1 MDLII
6 KVTERCNFACTFCSS
21 PNIAE
26 GQTDKDLDIN
36 LVYRFLDRYPDTN
49 TIIMNGG
56 DPLMRCP
63 EFYWDLI
70 NYLDKAGMEHT
81 TLAFTTNLWDFYK
94 KPEKWSE
101 LFNHRR
107 VGVTT
112 SFNYGDTRRI
122 TKNKVYTEEDFIKVS
137 DLFLEKVGYR
147 PDFISVI
154 TEENA
159 DTAIDNVRLAKRLG
173 VECKLN
179 WAMASGRASKNY
191 PIGKMYKIYAE
202 IYRLGLMQ
210 WEHNTKDIVRKRDGK
225 HSICPLNRNCQKS
238 IRNIQPDGYST
249 CGAFGDDHEFMIDY
263 EREMAGETIDPF
275 DKREFLALKEECL
288 TCPGYQYCHGCKK
301 VMHDLRRHNLIE
313 ESCEAMKEA
322 WKILG
327 R

>member
-26 GQTDKDLDIN
+26 GAPNKDLDIN
-36 LVYRFLDRYPDTN
+36 QVYRFLDRYPETR

-56 DPLMRCP
+56 DPLMRKP
-63 EFYWDLI
+63 EYYWDMI
-70 NYLDKAGMEHT
+70 AYLDKKGMEET

-94 KPEKWSE
+94 NPDKWTP
-101 LFNHRR
+101 LFNHPR

-122 TKNKVYTEEDFIKVS
+122 TKSRVYTEELFLEVS
-137 DLFLEKVGYR
+137 DLFLARVGYR

-154 TEENA
+154 TEEND
-159 DTAIDNVRLAKRLG
+159 DTAIDNVRLAKKLG

-179 WAMASGRASKNY
+179 WAMASGRASKPY
-191 PIGKMYKIYAE
+191 PIGKMYKIYAQ
-202 IYRLGLMQ
+202 IYAEGLTE
-210 WEHNTKDIVRKRDGK
+210 WEHNTKDILKKTQSK
-225 HSICPLNRNCQKS
+225 HTICPLNRECQKG

-249 CGAFGDDHEFMIDY
+249 CGAFGDDHEFMIDF

-275 DKREFLALKEECL
+275 PKHQFLALKAECL
-288 TCPGYQYCHGCKK
+288 SCPGYQYCHGCKK
-301 VMHDLRRHNLIE
+301 VMHDLRRHDLVE
-313 ESCEAMKEA
+313 VSCKAMKEA
-322 WKILG
+322 WEIFN